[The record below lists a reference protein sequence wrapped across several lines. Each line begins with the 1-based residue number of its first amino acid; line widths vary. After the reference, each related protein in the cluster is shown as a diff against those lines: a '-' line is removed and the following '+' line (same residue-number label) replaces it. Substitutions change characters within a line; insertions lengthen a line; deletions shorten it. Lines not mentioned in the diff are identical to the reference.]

1 MKLPSFAHHDHE
13 PLAIRELAVH
23 PGDLDQ
29 ETYPVQI
36 RLTRA
41 LSPHEAQSL
50 AEALAQQVPLAQV
63 ADDHVVVPHA
73 TLDAVALTLGDWTRH
88 LETAEQLGAALDKES
103 HRHVAEATDR
113 MREETTSHDST
124 VTGFMH

>member
-1 MKLPSFAHHDHE
+1 MRLPAFTHHDHE

-23 PGDLDQ
+23 PGDLVQ

-36 RLTRA
+36 RLTRE

-50 AEALAQQVPLAQV
+50 AESLAQQVPHAHV
-63 ADDHVVVPHA
+63 AGDHVVVSDA
-73 TLDAVALTLGDWTRH
+73 TLDGVALTLDDWSRH
-88 LETAEQLGAALDKES
+88 LESAEEVGAALDKAS
-103 HRHVAEATDR
+103 HRQTVEATDR
-113 MREETTSHDST
+113 LRDETTSHDST